1 MRRPNK
7 QASIIA
13 RRGGFAGRARR
24 ARPAAADSKP
34 PATQDE
40 NTGTIFRSDTRLVV
54 LHTTVSD
61 KNGHLVTDLPQTAFT
76 VYENGV
82 TQPIKS
88 FKREDVPV
96 SMGLIIDNSGSMRDK
111 RAKVE
116 AAALALV
123 KDSNK
128 DDEVF
133 VVNFNDEAFL
143 DNPHGKDFTSDIK
156 EMEEALTRIDSRGGT
171 AMRDAIRMSID
182 HLKEK
187 AHKDKKVLV
196 VVTDGNDNSS
206 VISLENLVKA
216 SQQSEVLIYGIG
228 LLSEEE
234 RREAKRAERALNELA
249 VATGGETFF
258 PKDVSE
264 VERIAHVVA
273 RDIRNQYTI
282 QYTPTNQAMDGSFR
296 RSRSRSTRP
305 AGRPRGRAAATTRP
319 KKAYS
324 SSPRAHRSNRHA
336 PHSVA
341 AHPRLP
347 AAAVAESVS
356 ALADRNV
363 LGNPRRDDHVRQFW
377 AFVWRQRRDWRG
389 ISVGRLWWT
398 ARALLTAFSKL
409 RRTTIGAAPGYAPA
423 PLCGIL
429 KSPFDSP
436 ATTWL
441 VASPRRARTIERHN
455 SRNMKNI
462 FVGNLDF
469 ASTESSIRALFE
481 PYGNV
486 ERVNLV
492 TDRDTGRSRGFA
504 FVEMSDAGEADRAIN
519 ALNGQQLDGR
529 SLNINEARPKPQGG
543 GGRRVPRRRRWRRR
557 QPRRRKRR
565 RRSRQRREPR
575 W

>member
-7 QASIIA
+7 RAFIIA
-13 RRGGFAGRARR
+13 
-24 ARPAAADSKP
+24 AAAASLVAIAARGQQPAP
-34 PATQDE
+34 PPGTQE
-40 NTGTIFRSDTRLVV
+40 GTTPVFTSNTRLVV

-61 KNGHLVTDLPQTAFT
+61 KNGHLVTDLPQSAFT

-96 SMGLIIDNSGSMRDK
+96 SMGLIVDNSGSMRDK

-143 DNPHGKDFTSDIK
+143 DNPHGKDFTSDMK

-206 VISLENLVKA
+206 VISLENLVRA

-234 RREAKRAERALNELA
+234 RREAKRAERALNDLA

-264 VERIAHVVA
+264 VERIAHLVA
-273 RDIRNQYTI
+273 RDIRSQYTI

-296 RSRSRSTRP
+296 TIKV
-305 AGRPRGRAAATTRP
+305 AV
-319 KKAYS
+319 
-324 SSPRAHRSNRHA
+324 NA
-336 PHSVA
+336 P
-341 AHPRLP
+341 
-347 AAAVAESVS
+347 
-356 ALADRNV
+356 
-363 LGNPRRDDHVRQFW
+363 
-377 AFVWRQRRDWRG
+377 
-389 ISVGRLWWT
+389 GRLT
-398 ARALLTAFSKL
+398 ARTRSGYYATEKGVQQQSK
-409 RRTTIGAAPGYAPA
+409 
-423 PLCGIL
+423 
-429 KSPFDSP
+429 
-436 ATTWL
+436 
-441 VASPRRARTIERHN
+441 
-455 SRNMKNI
+455 
-462 FVGNLDF
+462 
-469 ASTESSIRALFE
+469 SSF
-481 PYGNV
+481 
-486 ERVNLV
+486 
-492 TDRDTGRSRGFA
+492 
-504 FVEMSDAGEADRAIN
+504 
-519 ALNGQQLDGR
+519 
-529 SLNINEARPKPQGG
+529 K
-543 GGRRVPRRRRWRRR
+543 
-557 QPRRRKRR
+557 
-565 RRSRQRREPR
+565 
-575 W
+575 